1 MTSVLRLVARYTPR
15 TLTAALVILAPVSA
29 LAQVLPATPLQWL
42 APLPAPTVPASRLQT
57 AREVPGTFLKGRV
70 MVGVTIGRAL
80 TPDRDLGSHWHLSPF
95 FRNTPRRAGWGP
107 SFGLNWFSGDIS
119 VPINGQRTTIGEV
132 KVRPIMAGVAYTI
145 GRGRARTSFSFVGG
159 YAFTR
164 AKVTAA
170 LPSGTTA
177 SIDIGDA
184 WVVRPNVGLTY
195 ALTRRLAIIGS
206 IGYVYTN
213 PTLTINVGQQ
223 GQAPA
228 LISGSFRGDYVNL
241 TAGMAFSIF

>member
-1 MTSVLRLVARYTPR
+1 MTSILRSAARPMPWA
-15 TLTAALVILAPVSA
+15 LAATLVILAPVSA
-29 LAQVLPATPLQWL
+29 RAQVLPSTPLQWV
-42 APLPAPTVPASRLQT
+42 APMPAPTVPASRVE
-57 AREVPGTFLKGRV
+57 AAPEVSGTFLKGRF
-70 MVGVTIGRAL
+70 MVGVMMGRAL

-95 FRNTPRRAGWGP
+95 FRNTPRRTGWGP
-107 SFGLNWFSGDIS
+107 SFGLNWFSGDIT
-119 VPINGQRTTIGEV
+119 VPINGQRTAIGEV

-145 GRGRARTSFSFVGG
+145 GRGRARTSFSVVGG

-170 LPSGTTA
+170 LPAGTTA

-223 GQAPA
+223 GQAPT
-228 LISGSFRGDYVNL
+228 LISGSFRGDYVNV